1 MSQSISLQRII
12 CVLCLSTAVISISLI
27 MTVSTSQAF
36 VDKSGNLENPSMMEP
51 VDESDPYNNQYKGQK
66 DEYDASKLTNDSEIK
81 VSTPVVIPEKAYV
94 KETVIPATEEN
105 MRDKVQIN
113 AWVEDDEGNVS
124 KVKCHWERDTYV
136 CEW

>member
-1 MSQSISLQRII
+1 M
-12 CVLCLSTAVISISLI
+12 AAISIFLI

-36 VDKSGNLENPSMMEP
+36 VDRNGDLENPSMMEP
-51 VDESDPYNNQYKGQK
+51 AKEPQPYYDNYKGQK
-66 DEYDASKLTNDSEIK
+66 DEYDVSKLQNDPEVK
-81 VSTPVVIPEKAYV
+81 VSTPVVIPEKAFV

-124 KVKCHWERDTYV
+124 RVKCHWERDTYV